1 VSRGTQPLAG
11 RHIVVAEDVEA
22 VRRTIERGLARAGAR
37 VTGKEDGLAALEL
50 LGSGVEVDLV
60 LTDLV
65 MPRMGGVELAREL
78 GRIRPELP
86 IAFMTGYADV
96 ESIQQLEMREP
107 HYPVLNKPFTIEDLV
122 TTVCRALER

>member
-1 VSRGTQPLAG
+1 MTVFRPG
-11 RHIVVAEDVEA
+11 I
-22 VRRTIERGLARAGAR
+22 
-37 VTGKEDGLAALEL
+37 
-50 LGSGVEVDLV
+50 V

-107 HYPVLNKPFTIEDLV
+107 HHPVLNKPFTIDDLV
-122 TTVCRALER
+122 TTVSRALQR

>member
-1 VSRGTQPLAG
+1 MTTAQTLAG
-11 RHIVVAEDVEA
+11 CHIVVAEDVDA

-37 VTGKEDGLAALEL
+37 VTCKEDGRAALEL
-50 LGSGVEVDLV
+50 LSSGVEADLL

-86 IAFMTGYADV
+86 IAFMTGYADL
-96 ESIQQLEMREP
+96 ESIQQIESREP
-107 HYPVLNKPFTIEDLV
+107 HPPVLNKPFTIEDLV
-122 TTVCRALER
+122 AAVSRAMAR